1 MWYNTKTRVFPT
13 IFVIVSFCLKLNK
26 CTPYN
31 NDGESDPMEFGFL
44 PFSCSPETYYSGACS
59 PATYRHPV
67 YGSGEESTSAYV
79 NKFTKYIFS
88 QYQKP

>member
-31 NDGESDPMEFGFL
+31 NDGGFD
-44 PFSCSPETYYSGACS
+44 PFSCSPETYISGGCS
-59 PATYRHPV
+59 PETYRHPV
-67 YGSGEESTSAYV
+67 YGSDEVSTSA
-79 NKFTKYIFS
+79 
-88 QYQKP
+88 